1 MIFSGFLINFDDV
14 PKYFLFLRYISW
26 FGYANEALQIN
37 QWHGVANI
45 TCEETGCI
53 QAFSSGDL
61 ILAYLQMNP
70 VSFETEQF
78 LYIMTQVLWHS
89 FY

>member
-37 QWHGVANI
+37 QWHGVKNI

-61 ILAYLQMNP
+61 ILSYLQMNP
-70 VSFETEQF
+70 VNIVNIK
-78 LYIMTQVLWHS
+78 IMVL
-89 FY
+89 F